1 MSKTEIIN
9 RLSTC
14 ISIMQDTDN
23 TFVTRELEYIAEE
36 LVKQWNESD
45 VYFEQIRQELNYEQ
59 RNSKEQWKKQH

>member
-1 MSKTEIIN
+1 MTKAEVIN
-9 RLSTC
+9 RINIC

-45 VYFEQIRQELNYEQ
+45 VYFDQIRQELNYEQ
-59 RNSKEQWKKQH
+59 RNRKEQ